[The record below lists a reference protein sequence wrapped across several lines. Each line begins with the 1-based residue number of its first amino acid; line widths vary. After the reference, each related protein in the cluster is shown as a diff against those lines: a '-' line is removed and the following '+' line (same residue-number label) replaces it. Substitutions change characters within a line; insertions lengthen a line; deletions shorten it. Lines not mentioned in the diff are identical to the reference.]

1 MLILLM
7 LILPNKGSL
16 KMAMPPRTKPKRL
29 LMLMTMPI
37 HPSNPPL
44 QPRKQKQQRMGS
56 LKTVRMKPQP

>member
-1 MLILLM
+1 MLMPLM

-16 KMAMPPRTKPKRL
+16 KMAMRLRTKWL
-29 LMLMTMPI
+29 LMLMAMPI

>member
-16 KMAMPPRTKPKRL
+16 KIAMPPRTKPKRL
-29 LMLMTMPI
+29 LMLMPI

-44 QPRKQKQQRMGS
+44 QPQKQKQQRMGS